1 MHDSI
6 HRFDFMVDIMGARS
20 QKAGR
25 MAGGVANQA
34 AIRSSLIAT
43 LVALSVTAAFRSAP
57 VLAGDAGIVSII
69 ERGRP
74 TTTLEIDNDSLLLQ
88 RDDGLYTSGLR
99 LTRTYRV
106 REAGGWRSL
115 SWRFGQQL
123 YTPHRV
129 TIPPEQL
136 GPLDRPYAG
145 WLYGG
150 MAYRVEADDGS
161 ELAFG
166 LDLGCLGPCAG
177 GEPTQKF
184 LHRVLSQPK
193 PLGWDTQMGSEA
205 GLVAHLGARAP
216 AYRLSRSADLR
227 PGVALRLGNIF
238 TDMMLEASLRAGRL
252 RAGGEPA
259 GADTI
264 VYGFLRAGV
273 RSVIHDA
280 TLEGGLLSD
289 DPGRTVKPRRGTGEL
304 EAGMHWQR
312 AAWAWRISV
321 VTRSNEID
329 GLPESV
335 GRSSFLR
342 LVISYS
348 P

>member
-6 HRFDFMVDIMGARS
+6 HRFEFTVDMMGVRPN
-20 QKAGR
+20 KAGW
-25 MAGGVANQA
+25 MAGGVPIRT
-34 AIRSSLIAT
+34 AIRHS
-43 LVALSVTAAFRSAP
+43 LVAKLASVAVTAAFQSAP
-57 VLAGDAGIVSII
+57 VLAGNAGIASII

-99 LTRTYRV
+99 LTRTYQV
-106 REAGGWRSL
+106 REAGGWRSW

-123 YTPHRV
+123 YTPHSV

-166 LDLGCLGPCAG
+166 LDLGCIGPCAG

-184 LHRVLSQPK
+184 LHRALNQPK
-193 PLGWDTQMGSEA
+193 PLGWGTQMASEA

-216 AYRLSRSADLR
+216 AYRFSRSADLR
-227 PGVALRLGNIF
+227 PGVAIRLGNVF
-238 TDMMLEASLRAGRL
+238 TDLMLEASVRAGRL
-252 RAGGEPA
+252 HLGGGPA

-264 VYGFLRAGV
+264 IYGFLRAGL
-273 RSVIHDA
+273 RAVIHDA
-280 TLEGGLLSD
+280 TLEGGLFSN
-289 DPGRTVKPRRGTGEL
+289 DPGRTVRPRRGTGEL
-304 EAGMHWQR
+304 EAGLHWQR